1 MNKQLIL
8 FAFILISFFIMMACG
23 SETDSKTIKTSI
35 SKSELINRGKY
46 LVDVIGCAD
55 CHSPKSFGPNGPFE
69 NPELALSG
77 HPSNLDL
84 PKVDEK
90 ELENWVLFNHHNTA
104 VVGPWGVSFS
114 ANLTSDESGIGNW
127 SEEQF
132 RKAMKEGKY
141 KGFDGTRS
149 LLPPMPWQNYSKLSD
164 EDINAIYHYLKSTK
178 PVRNVVP
185 NPVPLN
191 ELSNYKSN

>member
-1 MNKQLIL
+1 MTNSIIRFTILTIALIVM
-8 FAFILISFFIMMACG
+8 IAC
-23 SETDSKTIKTSI
+23 SNESHNVQVSKELSQE
-35 SKSELINRGKY
+35 ELIKRGKY
-46 LVDVIGCAD
+46 LVDAIGCAD
-55 CHSPKSFGPNGPFE
+55 CHSPKSFGPKGPYE

-77 HPSNLDL
+77 HHSNMDL
-84 PKVDEK
+84 PKLDETQ
-90 ELENWVLFNHHNTA
+90 LESWVLFNFHNTA
-104 VVGPWGVSFS
+104 VVGPWGVSFA

-141 KGFDGTRS
+141 KGLDGTRH

-164 EDINAIYHYLKSTK
+164 EDIKAIFNYLKSTK

-185 NPVPLN
+185 NPISQI
-191 ELSNYKSN
+191 ELANLK